1 MVRRRNFRMKVKE
14 LKAALKEM
22 GLSTKGK
29 KLELENRYVEAM
41 VEEETVVEEAPVEE
55 VEEAPV
61 EEVEEVVE
69 EAEEEPAAPD
79 MDGGENCECEWCGN
93 GYAHR

>member
-55 VEEAPV
+55 VEE
-61 EEVEEVVE
+61 VVE

>member
-1 MVRRRNFRMKVKE
+1 MLMVRRRNFRMKVKE

-55 VEEAPV
+55 VEE
-61 EEVEEVVE
+61 VVE